1 MLQEPRRSRSLPR
14 ACRGGLWNTLSTL
27 RMTVTGFYA
36 RLGTGGWLTLTGYGL
51 AENVHA
57 LGSLYKKHQG
67 YLDALT
73 LPLIGWELLKG
84 QNRCFFRNLF
94 R

>member
-1 MLQEPRRSRSLPR
+1 
-14 ACRGGLWNTLSTL
+14 
-27 RMTVTGFYA
+27 MTVTSFYA

-67 YLDALT
+67 CLDALI
-73 LPLIGWELLKG
+73 PALIGCEPAIAQIERSDYDQDEKEPCKENE
-84 QNRCFFRNLF
+84 QFAVQKARCYTAN
-94 R
+94 